1 MVETVDEFPVL
12 PAQVDSE
19 QKGSFDDEKHN
30 EKGGSID
37 VAESIKGD
45 VYDDVRII
53 DMGEDGKERPI
64 ETDIDVVTRLI
75 SLEDDPTLPAFT
87 FRMWFLGL
95 GLACF
100 GSVLGQIFVGL
111 SNMYPKPQTVF
122 VSQLFIQ
129 IIAYILGRILEEII
143 PGPGNVRP
151 QLQTKDTRFWRFLN
165 PGPFSKSPELARPTN
180 QLLR

>member
-1 MVETVDEFPVL
+1 MATTVDEL
-12 PAQVDSE
+12 PSTPE
-19 QKGSFDDEKHN
+19 KKGSFSDEKHD
-30 EKGGSID
+30 EKRGSVDI
-37 VAESIKGD
+37 AESIHGD
-45 VYDDVRII
+45 VYDDARII

-64 ETDIDVVTRLI
+64 ETDVDVVTRLI

-100 GSVLGQIFVGL
+100 GSVLGQIF
-111 SNMYPKPQTVF
+111 YFRPQTVY

-143 PGPGNVRP
+143 PGPGNSRP
-151 QLQTKDTRFWRFLN
+151 QLQTKDTWFWRFLN
-165 PGPFSKSPELARPTN
+165 PGPFSKSLNYTAPDYAKI
-180 QLLR
+180 